1 MDQSKISPQDLATGY
16 MDSSFNVE
24 GREEYLHEIR
34 ERYPEETKSEA
45 DKIAEQIFDPNSE
58 GNQNLMSTAKAF
70 SANVPDLGINTEG
83 MQDLPGAYEQQPP
96 AQPQPTTPGVGEEY
110 RQFSDREKLAFNT
123 DLAWDPYELE
133 VAAKLKS
140 NNLEDTVEAF
150 NEINASPELTAKFDT
165 NGDGEFT
172 YADMYDTHRWNNG
185 EGITEEQDAE
195 FTARWLNAREKKNFA
210 ARLGHL
216 GQNFPG
222 VMNKTEFM
230 IEGRRARLGP
240 KEEAQASDDN
250 IVSGL
255 LESAVG
261 TLNFPQ
267 AAAHFVSGGKIG
279 GEQGNRLGDQI
290 FGTSNPKS
298 MAYLMMT
305 PAKRSW
311 SDGLWHE
318 VGYWGS
324 EALQIGLTMGAGAKV
339 TASKQVMNLPK
350 GKRLA
355 MAANKFFTQH
365 PGTTKK
371 VVKTWTKT
379 GIKETLISP
388 TGPASKFFIP
398 QAKNA
403 VFSLGKAGIIE
414 TSKGA
419 FTRDLTLATVNGVY
433 TENTTAKKFIDKHAS
448 GWAIGAQMVWAI
460 ETPMGKRFA
469 YWADEAATDT
479 AFAGGLMTIFRGGKF
494 VVVKG
499 GGPALK
505 WSAKTTEPLRTS
517 VVKRFWNGH
526 PINQRT
532 GKDYWNIRQQ
542 KGEDG
547 ARAGKEQLGKN
558 IDPENV
564 FNEGDTPLARQNT
577 QGRYKNIDSNANPGE
592 GIVPTRDT
600 PTQIL
605 NDADENAG
613 QIFGGMKGTTSAA
626 LDPTDLAIAAKHG
639 PNGPIYKKLTNDFV
653 GDPKYKAQLDSID
666 PASRTVGD
674 YGEGSIK
681 RLMEIMEG
689 RDAGNLSPE
698 EYWPKEFLDQRL
710 KAGSI
715 EELDELQKYMAE
727 KLFVADSINSSLL
740 AQLRDKAAAAGD
752 MLGKQDI
759 FTTDGVMSNI
769 AKNLSA
775 GLSNVKQTRLRWSL
789 LGERLKAADGK
800 LNKGMIDEVE
810 SIVSAR
816 TLDLHD
822 ETVDGVRL
830 MMDLLKKSDAPE
842 LVDGLLDVFK
852 VANDIHNWK
861 DFDAWMRQ
869 KITGGEFKGKV
880 KTGVL
885 IRELQGVMVNSI
897 LSGPKTP
904 LRAILGTTTNAYL
917 NAFNEYAG
925 AVLRS
930 PFNKD
935 LIARKA
941 SAAKLKG
948 MIEILPEAW
957 HVFKENWNAK
967 FTADFATIRTRYS
980 EAPTRGDHNWNL
992 FKTWTEA
999 NGTDGDKAA
1008 LYLAN
1013 TARTLNNN
1021 KLLSWSPRALAA
1033 TDDTF
1038 KWLLARARSKEVGM
1052 RQALEATGEDWAK
1065 FDANLFKKAEEAHY
1079 RNLLD
1084 NDGNLDLS
1092 NDSWLNKQFKEITL
1106 TSELDGFSKKLDGLL
1121 NETPLLKPFYLFAR
1135 TGLNGLN
1142 LSLKNTPLLGALHK
1156 ESIDILR
1163 HSGDDFTPLMKYGIE
1178 NANDLANARNLF
1190 AGRQAVGATVVTGI
1204 SGMYI
1209 AGQLTGNGPADR
1221 ELKQSWI
1228 NGGWKPNHIYIGD
1241 VGFNYTSLEP
1251 FNVIFSSIAD
1261 IGDNM
1266 ELMGTEWA
1274 EKRLQAVAFVLGR
1287 GLTSKTYMSGLD
1299 QLMQV
1304 VQMKPGALDKA
1315 GANILNNSIPLAG
1328 MRNEFGK
1335 WINPYMKELNSDMW
1349 SSIRNRNQ
1357 LSEFAAGKPLA
1368 VKHDILNG
1376 KPINNWNIFG
1386 RSFNAISP
1394 VSMDI
1399 RRDTP
1404 GRRLLQ
1410 ESNYDLKTTTYSY
1423 GGYSFAQDANVRS
1436 AFQKEIG
1443 SASIEFRG
1451 KKFNNLEQA
1460 LDYVSTLP
1468 DVEASV
1474 AKMKASVNNP
1484 ALWDVDPTDYPHN
1497 TIIDNLVN
1505 QARSKAWAALNT
1517 KTHPKYPLIQ
1527 QLKAEKDGLDS
1538 KTRDVRKEILELSYP
1553 TTEFEQ
1559 FPKKN

>member
-1 MDQSKISPQDLATGY
+1 MDRSKITTNDIPTAY
-16 MDSSFNVE
+16 MDPTFLVE
-24 GREEYLHEIR
+24 GREEMLHEVR
-34 ERYPEETKSEA
+34 ESFPDETKSEA
-45 DKIAEQIFDPNSE
+45 EKMAEQIYSE
-58 GNQNLMSTAKAF
+58 DSQEGISTADAF
-70 SANVPDLGINTEG
+70 NPDNPDLGVGVENLEFEG
-83 MQDLPGAYEQQPP
+83 QEEAYQEPPPQQEQQL
-96 AQPQPTTPGVGEEY
+96 APQVGEEI
-110 RQFSDREKLAFNT
+110 RPFTDREKKAFHT

-133 VAAKLKS
+133 LAEKIKS

-150 NEINASPELTAKFDT
+150 NEINSNPELTEKFDT

-185 EGITEEQDAE
+185 EGITPEQDAE
-195 FTARWLNAREKKNFA
+195 FTARWLNARENKTLA

-216 GQNFPG
+216 GQNFVG
-222 VMNKTEFM
+222 VMNKTQFM

-240 KEEAQASDDN
+240 KEEQWAIDDN
-250 IVSGL
+250 LAGGV
-255 LESAVG
+255 LESVVG
-261 TLNFPQ
+261 TLNLPQ
-267 AAAHFVSGGKIG
+267 AVGHYVSGGRIG
-279 GEQGNRLGDQI
+279 GEQGNRIGDQI

-311 SDGLWHE
+311 ADGLWHE

-324 EALQIGLTMGAGAKV
+324 EAFQIAATMGAGAKI

-355 MAANKFFTQH
+355 MAANKFFTQT

-371 VVKTWTKT
+371 VVKTWTKG
-379 GIKETLISP
+379 GIKTTMISP

-403 VFSLGKAGIIE
+403 SFSLAKAGIIE

-419 FTRDLTLATVNGVY
+419 ITRDLTLATMNGVY
-433 TENTTAKKFIDKHAS
+433 DGNTIAKKIIDKHAS
-448 GWAIGAQMVWAI
+448 GWAIGSQMVWAI
-460 ETPMGKRFA
+460 ETPLGKRLA
-469 YWADEAATDT
+469 YWHDEATMDT
-479 AFAGGLMTIFRGGKF
+479 AFAGSLMGIFRGGKF

-517 VVKRFWNGH
+517 VVKRFWNGS
-526 PINQRT
+526 PINQKT
-532 GKDYWNIRQQ
+532 GKDYWNTRQQ
-542 KGEDG
+542 KGADL
-547 ARAGKEQLGKN
+547 ARAGEEQLGKN

-564 FNEGDTPLARQNT
+564 FNEGDTALGRQNT
-577 QGRYKNIDSNANPGE
+577 HGRYKNVDSNANPGE

-626 LDPTDLAIAAKHG
+626 LDPTDLATAAKHG

-674 YGEGSIK
+674 YGAGSLK
-681 RLMEIMEG
+681 RIEEIIEG

-698 EYWPKEFLDQRL
+698 EYWGKEFLDQPL

-715 EELDELQKYMAE
+715 EELDELQRYMAE

-800 LNKGMIDEVE
+800 LTKGMIDEVE

-869 KITGGEFKGKV
+869 KITGGDFKGKV

-885 IRELQGVMVNSI
+885 IKELQGVMVNSI

-917 NAFNEYAG
+917 NALNEYAG

-930 PFNKD
+930 PFTD
-935 LIARKA
+935 DTIARKA

-948 MIEILPEAW
+948 MFEILPEAW
-957 HVFKENWNAK
+957 QVFKENWNSK
-967 FTADFATIRTRYS
+967 FTADFASIRTRYS

-1008 LYLAN
+1008 LFLTN

-1038 KWLLARARSKEVGM
+1038 KWLLARARSKEMGM
-1052 RQALEATGEDWAK
+1052 RAALDAAGDKWTK
-1065 FDANLFKKAEEAHY
+1065 FDADLFKKAEEGHY

-1135 TGLNGLN
+1135 TGINGLN

-1163 HSGDDFTPLMKYGIE
+1163 HTGDDFTPLMKYGIE

-1209 AGQLTGNGPADR
+1209 GGQLTGNGPADR
-1221 ELKQSWI
+1221 QLKQSWM
-1228 NGGWKPNHIYIGD
+1228 NAGWKPNHIYIGD
-1241 VGFNYTSLEP
+1241 VGFDYRTLEP
-1251 FNVIFSSIAD
+1251 YNVIFSAIAD

-1274 EKRLQAVAFVLGR
+1274 EKRLQAVGFVVGR

-1299 QLMQV
+1299 QLMQII
-1304 VQMKPGALDKA
+1304 QGKPGALDKA

-1335 WINPYMKELNSDMW
+1335 WINPHMKELNSDIW
-1349 SSIRNRNQ
+1349 NSVRNRNQ
-1357 LSEFAAGKPLA
+1357 LTEHISRNPLA

-1376 KPINNWNIFG
+1376 QPINNWNIIG
-1386 RSFNAISP
+1386 RSFNAVSP
-1394 VSMDI
+1394 VSLDI

-1410 ESNYDLKTTTYSY
+1410 NSNYDLKTTTYAY
-1423 GGYSFAQDANVRS
+1423 GGYSFAANAKVRS

-1443 SASIEFRG
+1443 SAPIEFRNR
-1451 KKFNNLEQA
+1451 KFKNLEEA
-1460 LDYVSTLP
+1460 LNYVSTLP
-1468 DVEASV
+1468 DVKISMDKMEAN
-1474 AKMKASVNNP
+1474 MNNP
-1484 ALWDVDPTDYPHN
+1484 AFWDVDPNDYTHN
-1497 TIIDNLVN
+1497 TIIDRLVE
-1505 QARSKAWAALNT
+1505 QARSKAWAAMNREDNPIYTDLQ
-1517 KTHPKYPLIQ
+1517 I
-1527 QLKAEKDGLDS
+1527 LKGEKDGHDT
-1538 KTRDVRKEILELSYP
+1538 KTRDTRNEILELSYP
-1553 TTEFEQ
+1553 KTTQDRQF
-1559 FPKKN
+1559 FPK